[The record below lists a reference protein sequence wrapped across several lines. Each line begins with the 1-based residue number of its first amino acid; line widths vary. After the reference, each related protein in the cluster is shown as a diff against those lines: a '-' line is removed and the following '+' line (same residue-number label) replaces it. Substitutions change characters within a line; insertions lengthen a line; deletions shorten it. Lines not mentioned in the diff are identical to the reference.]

1 MDPWTL
7 DNRITMK
14 YIILVGD
21 GMGDFPIPELDNKTP
36 LEAAHTPAMDMLCRN
51 GELFQLKTIPHGMAP
66 GSDVANLSLMGYQ
79 PLECYTG
86 RAPLEAASMG
96 IELSADETAYRCNL
110 VTLEKGPDSS
120 LVMVDFS
127 AGHIPSAESKI
138 LIDSLQQELGSDQ
151 VHFHAG
157 VSYRHLMIS
166 SSDLTG
172 LQTVPPHDYI
182 GKDVQEFWNRY
193 LEYPQLAV
201 PMGQARTLLESH
213 DINQKRISRGDL
225 PANSIWLWG
234 EGRTPTL
241 PTITEQYNISGSL
254 ISAVDLLKGIGV
266 YGGLEIIEVEGAT
279 GYLDTNY
286 AGKVRAA
293 LDSLKDKDFVY
304 VHVEAPDEAG
314 HQGSIKDK
322 LQAIEDF
329 DQKIVK
335 TVFEGMQQMAG
346 NPDFRL
352 VVCMDHLTPIRIRT
366 HTDQP
371 VPVLLYDSRQN
382 GPQSNVPYTE
392 KNGEQSGILLSDGKQ
407 FFNKLLQREGAAS

>member
-1 MDPWTL
+1 
-7 DNRITMK
+7 MK

-79 PLECYTG
+79 PLEFYTG

-96 IELSADETAYRCNL
+96 IELSAGETAYRCNL
-110 VTLEKGPDSS
+110 VTLEKGPDNT

-127 AGHIPSAESKI
+127 AGNIPSAESKI

-151 VHFHAG
+151 IHFYPG
-157 VSYRHLMIS
+157 VSYRHLMV
-166 SSDLTG
+166 SDNTLSG
-172 LQTVPPHDYI
+172 LKTEPPHDYI
-182 GKDVQEFWNRY
+182 GKDVSEFWNRY
-193 LEYPQLAV
+193 LEYPHLAV
-201 PMGQARTLLESH
+201 LLNKARTLLESH
-213 DINQKRISRGDL
+213 DINQQRISRGEL

-234 EGRTPTL
+234 EGKAPTI

-279 GYLDTNY
+279 GNLDTNY
-286 AGKVRAA
+286 GGKAQAA
-293 LDSLKDKDFVY
+293 LDSLKDKDFVF

-322 LQAIEDF
+322 VQAIEDF
-329 DQKIVK
+329 DQKIIK
-335 TVFEGMQQMAG
+335 TIFEGMQQMEG
-346 NPDFRL
+346 SPDFRL
-352 VVCMDHLTPIRIRT
+352 VVCMDHHTPISIRT

-371 VPVLLYDSRQN
+371 VPVLLYDSRQT
-382 GPQSNVPYTE
+382 GPQSGVTYTE
-392 KNGEQSGILLSDGKQ
+392 TNGEQSEILLADGKQ
-407 FFNKLLQREGAAS
+407 FFNKLLEREGTAS

>member
-1 MDPWTL
+1 
-7 DNRITMK
+7 MK

-21 GMGDFPIPELDNKTP
+21 GMGDFPLPELGNKTP
-36 LEAAHTPAMDMLCRN
+36 LEAAHTPTMDLLCQK

-79 PLECYTG
+79 PMEFYTG

-96 IELSADETAYRCNL
+96 IELSGNETAYRCNL
-110 VTLEKGPDSS
+110 VTLEKRPDNS

-127 AGHIPSAESKI
+127 AGHIPTAESNI
-138 LIDSLQQELGSDQ
+138 LINILQQELGSDQ
-151 VHFHAG
+151 VHFYPG
-157 VSYRHLMIS
+157 ISYRHLMVS
-166 SSDLTG
+166 NNSLSE
-172 LQTVPPHDYI
+172 LQTEPPHDHI
-182 GKDVQEFWNRY
+182 GKDVSEYWNRY
-193 LEYPQLAV
+193 LEYPHLKTIMEKAL
-201 PMGQARTLLESH
+201 TILESH
-213 DINQKRISRGDL
+213 EINKNRVSKGQL

-234 EGRTPTL
+234 EGKA
-241 PTITEQYNISGSL
+241 PTIPTISEKYNISGSL

-286 AGKVRAA
+286 AGKTQAA
-293 LDSLKDKDFVY
+293 LESLREKDFVF

-329 DQKIVK
+329 DGKIVK
-335 TVFEGMQQMAG
+335 PIFEGMQQMKG

-352 VVCMDHLTPIRIRT
+352 VVCMDHFTPISIRT
-366 HTDQP
+366 HFDHP
-371 VPVLLYDSRQN
+371 VPVLLYDSQLTTT
-382 GPQSNVPYTE
+382 QSGVSYTE
-392 KNGEQSGILLSDGKQ
+392 KNAEQSDILLSDGKQ
-407 FFNKLLQREGAAS
+407 FFNKLLQKEESLP

>member
-1 MDPWTL
+1 
-7 DNRITMK
+7 MK

-21 GMGDFPIPELDNKTP
+21 GMGDFPIPELNNKTP

-51 GELFQLKTIPHGMAP
+51 SELFQLQTIPHGMAP

-79 PLECYTG
+79 PLEFYTG

-96 IELSADETAYRCNL
+96 IELSAGETAYRCNL
-110 VTLEKGPDSS
+110 VTLEKRPDNS

-127 AGHIPSAESKI
+127 AGNIPSTESKI

-151 VHFHAG
+151 VHFYPG
-157 VSYRHLMIS
+157 VSYRHLMV
-166 SSDLTG
+166 SDNNLSG
-172 LQTVPPHDYI
+172 LKTEPPHDHI
-182 GKDVQEFWNRY
+182 GKDVSEFWNCY
-193 LEYPQLAV
+193 LKYPLLATLLNK
-201 PMGQARTLLESH
+201 ARTLLESH
-213 DINQKRISRGDL
+213 DVNQQRISRGEL

-234 EGRTPTL
+234 EGKAPTL
-241 PTITEQYNISGSL
+241 PTITEQYNVSGSL

-279 GYLDTNY
+279 GNLDTNY
-286 AGKVRAA
+286 GGKAQAA
-293 LDSLKDKDFVY
+293 LDSLKDKDFVF

-335 TVFEGMQQMAG
+335 TVFEGMQQMEG
-346 NPDFRL
+346 SPDFRL
-352 VVCMDHLTPIRIRT
+352 VVCMDHQTPVSIRT

-371 VPVLLYDSRQN
+371 VPVLLYDSRQT
-382 GPQSNVPYTE
+382 GPQSGVTYTE
-392 KNGEQSGILLSDGKQ
+392 TNGEQSGTLLSDGRQ
-407 FFNKLLQREGAAS
+407 FFNKLLEREGTAS